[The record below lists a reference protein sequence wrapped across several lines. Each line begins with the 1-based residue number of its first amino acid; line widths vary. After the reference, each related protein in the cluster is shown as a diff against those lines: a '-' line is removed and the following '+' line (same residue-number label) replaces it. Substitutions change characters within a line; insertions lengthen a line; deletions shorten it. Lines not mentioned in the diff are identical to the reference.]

1 MSVHKRL
8 VNWMVLSIALLSG
21 LVIACTSEPTATS
34 APPAA
39 TSAPAQAA
47 ASDTPV
53 PPAATVAPP
62 AATSA
67 PPQVPTTAPTTVPE
81 PTAIPEAMMP
91 DVPEEAMAI
100 FKTAPSDLLTV
111 VLNED
116 NGSGQTGWATLTAKG
131 DQTEIILLLPP
142 GALETEST
150 HIHSGRCG
158 ADTLGGVVDPLT
170 SFVDGAGF
178 SVTTLNVKMSS
189 LLNGDFAINTHKKGE
204 GNVYT
209 SCGNIPIKAE
219 SITIALDAQND
230 SGQSGLATLTARGTI
245 TEVVAFL
252 SPGTLESEK
261 FHIHSGQC
269 GADTL
274 GGVVHPLSSFVGG
287 FGPSVSSIDTTLNSV
302 QTGNFALN
310 SHKAGEPSVYTACGN
325 IDRNFDTITVNL
337 NEDNS
342 SGQSGTALLTP
353 RGGNT
358 EVWLSLS
365 PGALESEK
373 VHIHSGQCGVDTLG
387 GVVYPLTSFSEGI
400 SGTLLKGV
408 SISSLLTGDF
418 AVNSHKAGDPSV
430 YTACGNIPGTDVA
443 IVARDFSFSVGEI
456 VVQAGQPIT
465 MSLSNEGEQS
475 HNIFFYSFD
484 DQAAKNERA
493 HRLAGGESRI
503 RQRTFDRPGIYP
515 FYCAV
520 ARGFHQNAGMI
531 GVLRVLGSSDG
542 GQPSIT
548 LNAPSTAREL
558 RGATILYGASVTNF
572 NIAADDPN
580 SGKVKVAL
588 DGIDLGSR
596 SSILGALANL
606 AQGVYELTAELINY
620 DGTSLDSPVKST
632 ITFTVDEKTETPQGN
647 PTFGTNRIA
656 DLPTVVVGQ

>member
-1 MSVHKRL
+1 
-8 VNWMVLSIALLSG
+8 
-21 LVIACTSEPTATS
+21 
-34 APPAA
+34 
-39 TSAPAQAA
+39 
-47 ASDTPV
+47 
-53 PPAATVAPP
+53 
-62 AATSA
+62 
-67 PPQVPTTAPTTVPE
+67 
-81 PTAIPEAMMP
+81 
-91 DVPEEAMAI
+91 MAI

-116 NGSGQTGWATLTAKG
+116 NGSGQTGWATLTDKG

-142 GALETEST
+142 GALETESA

-269 GADTL
+269 G
-274 GGVVHPLSSFVGG
+274 
-287 FGPSVSSIDTTLNSV
+287 
-302 QTGNFALN
+302 
-310 SHKAGEPSVYTACGN
+310 
-325 IDRNFDTITVNL
+325 
-337 NEDNS
+337 
-342 SGQSGTALLTP
+342 
-353 RGGNT
+353 
-358 EVWLSLS
+358 
-365 PGALESEK
+365 
-373 VHIHSGQCGVDTLG
+373 VDTLG

-400 SGTLLKGV
+400 SGTLLEGV

-418 AVNSHKAGDPSV
+418 ALNSHKAGDPSV

-443 IVARDFSFSVGEI
+443 IVASDFNFSVGEI

-493 HRLAGGESRI
+493 HRLASGESRI
-503 RQRTFDRPGIYP
+503 RQHTFDRPGLYP

-572 NIAADDPN
+572 TIAADDPN

-656 DLPTVVVGQ
+656 DRPTVVVGQ